1 MSIKQTSSQ
10 PMHGVTGKKEA
21 VRFQERCRKLSTKSD
36 GFWICRI
43 WNGLFW
49 ICRTGQRRNMQ
60 HKVTGTFEDGT
71 IISHTDPTEAYRL
84 ITECD
89 KKLTVFEAG
98 GLRLDLDEGRITFDD
113 CYIPELFLEEPNRR
127 IENKQLV
134 YYRTMEQVD
143 DNEPVMVSY
152 TIGYEGISN
161 GNLVRRTITME
172 NLDV

>member
-1 MSIKQTSSQ
+1 
-10 PMHGVTGKKEA
+10 
-21 VRFQERCRKLSTKSD
+21 
-36 GFWICRI
+36 
-43 WNGLFW
+43 
-49 ICRTGQRRNMQ
+49 MQ
-60 HKVTGTFEDGT
+60 HKVIGTFEDGT

-98 GLRLDLDEGRITFDD
+98 GLKLDLDEGRITFDD

-143 DNEPVMVSY
+143 GNEPVMVSY
-152 TIGYEGISN
+152 TVGYEGTDN
-161 GNLVRRTITME
+161 GNLARRTITVE
-172 NLDV
+172 AI